1 MCESH
6 TTTCLLFKLSVR
18 RLQALLAIRKSMDVL
33 PFDLIEHVTNQYG
46 AFSDELTNL
55 LQLTSHWSSA
65 AEKRLNKERIAIL
78 LHIPHLN
85 AAPFYSFGN
94 VDGDNLVSCD
104 LATFDHRHHEVG
116 SIWVHYS
123 TSNRKSLD
131 EAAANSITTILSSQ
145 KGLLDATHF
154 SYYNLHYQR
163 CPLIEN
169 ILSAIPGC
177 RLFQIDSTTNI
188 VPIIKNFQRFKS
200 SHQIS
205 AAFHATLIGWIQSGA
220 SMQINCKLLGG
231 YGAFIAKLVSTIN
244 EQEVN
249 KRCQLTTSSV
259 TLGPTGF
266 CIITAGIITLSLL
279 SDTFDK

>member
-1 MCESH
+1 
-6 TTTCLLFKLSVR
+6 
-18 RLQALLAIRKSMDVL
+18 MDVL

-116 SIWVHYS
+116 SIW
-123 TSNRKSLD
+123 
-131 EAAANSITTILSSQ
+131 
-145 KGLLDATHF
+145 
-154 SYYNLHYQR
+154 
-163 CPLIEN
+163 
-169 ILSAIPGC
+169 
-177 RLFQIDSTTNI
+177 
-188 VPIIKNFQRFKS
+188 RFKS

-249 KRCQLTTSSV
+249 KRCQLTTPENFKCH
-259 TLGPTGF
+259 TWTNGF
-266 CIITAGIITLSLL
+266 LHYNGRDYNFEFIKRYI
-279 SDTFDK
+279 